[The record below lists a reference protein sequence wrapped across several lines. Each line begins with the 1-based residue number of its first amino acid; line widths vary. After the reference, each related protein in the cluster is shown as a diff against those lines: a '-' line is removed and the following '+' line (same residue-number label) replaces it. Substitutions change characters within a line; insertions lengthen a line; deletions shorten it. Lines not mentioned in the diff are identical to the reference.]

1 MEDPAL
7 SLVKGIVDIESIL
20 ERLKLAYGDPKTML
34 NKNLSQLNNLESLW
48 KHRDS
53 EKTADG
59 LSKIVSVMKDLVETQ
74 ERQKIE
80 NKLYNGD
87 VIKLLGDARV
97 TRWLSDVCDQSMTDD
112 DQLSGERYQSS
123 TLKTPVQ
130 INKSTRRIQRKAPT
144 RFQTKAVYIA
154 RGILEIT
161 FLH

>member
-154 RGILEIT
+154 RGKQ
-161 FLH
+161 H